1 MKCIIVVL
9 AVSTQPLKT
18 KLTWEISIFIGN
30 VHVQNMKVASDL
42 VTPAN
47 NYCSEKST
55 KEKAR
60 KFPVKMMTPKKV

>member
-1 MKCIIVVL
+1 MCIFVG
-9 AVSTQPLKT
+9 S
-18 KLTWEISIFIGN
+18 
-30 VHVQNMKVASDL
+30 VHVQNMKVASDP

-47 NYCSEKST
+47 NHSAEKST